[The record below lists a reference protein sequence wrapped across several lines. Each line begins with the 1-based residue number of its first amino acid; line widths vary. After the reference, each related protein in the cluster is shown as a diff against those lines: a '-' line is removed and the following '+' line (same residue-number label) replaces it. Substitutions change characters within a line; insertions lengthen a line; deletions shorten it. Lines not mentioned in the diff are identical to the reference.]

1 MGIGWS
7 DFIAPVKFIGE
18 GGSDID
24 PFFNVTHLGENVTHL
39 GDIVTHTI
47 PIPENAVYSGGEPV
61 THAGSIVTH
70 GV

>member
-7 DFIAPVKFIGE
+7 DFIAPVKFMGE
-18 GGSDID
+18 SGNDID
-24 PFFNVTHLGENVTHL
+24 PFFIVTHLGEPVTHQ
-39 GDIVTHTI
+39 GEIVTHTI

-70 GV
+70 GG